1 MAFQTTWYYSEL
13 PEEVVKIIEKDL
25 TEDSTLPDSHWV
37 GGFVWNYINRAN
49 RENFVYNLSHLDN
62 NSVRFKTYNE
72 GDYQTW
78 HVDAQPLEDGEEYVR
93 KISFTIQLSDVN
105 DYEGGNV
112 QFMDE
117 AGNIYN
123 MPRKRGVVALFDSMT
138 RHRVNKVTKG
148 TRKSL
153 VGWAV
158 GKRWN

>member
-1 MAFQTTWYYSEL
+1 MEFQTTWYYSEL

-37 GGFVWNYINRAN
+37 VGFVWNYINRAN
-49 RENFVYNLSHLDN
+49 RENFVYNLNHLDN
-62 NSVRFKTYNE
+62 NSVKFKTYNE
-72 GDYQTW
+72 GDQQTW
-78 HVDAQPLEDGEEYVR
+78 HVDAQPLEGDEDQIR